1 MSNIRTT
8 ARRVENFLVAKQGQT
23 AIPTSGNLYTPGTLA
38 DGQLAVVCASS
49 FGSVG
54 LNVYTDAT
62 PTITEAPVIQIA
74 QGNSTSTTSQTA
86 TATYPLWVRPYE
98 VSKPIDGRRE
108 VRVTKQSYRA
118 PSFSTWYLTEP
129 NVLSN
134 TAYMMEIAFKGRRQ
148 EEMYSLQEQS
158 SLNVGFTTPD
168 FSSTGLNLNTNQ
180 AQGWI
185 LNNVAY
191 NVNRNSK
198 ALTPGA
204 RFAQQAPVVAFSI
217 LKAGGSGVEIGGVS
231 PIAAASSVPVIT
243 TPQGTKNFVFTADQA
258 TAIKNAALAIA
269 GGVIA
274 DLTWTIEPATYTASL
289 TATNDAILFMALD
302 ETQVYVDYVPQVKVR
317 LGVGLRTGFDITQ
330 TTLTQTGYADEG
342 QGQGRV
348 LDLMYKA
355 TEGQRKYANRHTE
368 DPVITFPSPVD
379 TALVY
384 TTYTIH
390 HSNVTETD
398 MFNQLVRPA
407 KEIVLIPQYS
417 TGTTTNP
424 YLATFEGVLNNWLAS
439 AVSNA
444 SIVTPE

>member
-38 DGQLAVVCASS
+38 DGQLAVISASM
-49 FGSVG
+49 FGSTAM
-54 LNVYTDAT
+54 NVYTDAT

-86 TATYPLWVRPYE
+86 TATHPLWVRPYE
-98 VSKPIDGRRE
+98 LSKPIDGRRA
-108 VRVTKQSYRA
+108 VQVTKQSYRA
-118 PSFSTWYLTEP
+118 PAFSTWYLTEP

-134 TAYMMEIAFKGRRQ
+134 TSYMMEIAFKGRRI
-148 EEMYSLQEQS
+148 EEMYSLQEAA
-158 SLNVGFTTPD
+158 SLNVGFDTPD
-168 FSSTGLNLNTNQ
+168 FSSTGLSLDTAE
-180 AQGWI
+180 AQSWI
-185 LNNVAY
+185 LNTVAY

-204 RFAQQAPVVAFSI
+204 RFAQQAPVIAFKI
-217 LKAGGSGVEIGGVS
+217 NTAGGAGVEIGGVS
-231 PIAAASSVPVIT
+231 PLAAASSVPVIT

-258 TAIKNAALAIA
+258 TSIKNAALAIA

-274 DLTWTIEPATYTASL
+274 DLTWTIEPATYTADDGGD
-289 TATNDAILFMALD
+289 NDALLFMALD
-302 ETQVYVDYVPQVKVR
+302 ETQVYVDYVPQVKVG
-317 LGVGLRTGFDITQ
+317 LNIGLRTGFLIDS
-330 TTLTQTGYADEG
+330 TTLTETGYADEG
-342 QGQGRV
+342 QGLGRV

-379 TALVY
+379 TSLVY
-384 TTYTIH
+384 TTYVIH

-398 MFNQLVRPA
+398 MFNQLIRPA

-424 YLATFEGVLNNWLAS
+424 YLATFESVLNNWLAS

>member
-38 DGQLAVVCASS
+38 DGQLAVVSS
-49 FGSVG
+49 SMFGSVG
-54 LNVYTDAT
+54 MNVYTDAT
-62 PTITEAPVIQIA
+62 PTITEAPVIVIA
-74 QGNSTSTTSQTA
+74 QGNANSTTSQTA

-98 VSKPIDGRRE
+98 VSKEIDGRRE

-118 PSFSTWYLTEP
+118 PAFSTWYMTAP

-168 FSSTGLNLNTNQ
+168 FSSTGLNLNTAQ
-180 AQGWI
+180 ARGWI
-185 LNNVAY
+185 LNTVAY

-217 LKAGGSGVEIGGVS
+217 LKAGGSGVAIGGVS

-258 TAIKNAALAIA
+258 TAVKNAALAIA

-274 DLTWTIEPATYTASL
+274 DLTWTIVPATYTASL
-289 TATNDAILFMALD
+289 TATNDAIIYMALD

-317 LGVGLRTGFDITQ
+317 LNIGLRTGFLIDS

-342 QGQGRV
+342 QGIGRV
-348 LDLMYKA
+348 LDLQYKA

-384 TTYTIH
+384 TTYVIH

-398 MFNQLVRPA
+398 MFTQLLRPA

-424 YLATFEGVLNNWLAS
+424 YLATFEAVLNSWLAS

>member
-1 MSNIRTT
+1 M
-8 ARRVENFLVAKQGQT
+8 
-23 AIPTSGNLYTPGTLA
+23 
-38 DGQLAVVCASS
+38 
-49 FGSVG
+49 
-54 LNVYTDAT
+54 
-62 PTITEAPVIQIA
+62 
-74 QGNSTSTTSQTA
+74 
-86 TATYPLWVRPYE
+86 
-98 VSKPIDGRRE
+98 
-108 VRVTKQSYRA
+108 
-118 PSFSTWYLTEP
+118 
-129 NVLSN
+129 
-134 TAYMMEIAFKGRRQ
+134 
-148 EEMYSLQEQS
+148 
-158 SLNVGFTTPD
+158 
-168 FSSTGLNLNTNQ
+168 NLNTNQ

-217 LKAGGSGVEIGGVS
+217 LKAGGSGVAIGGGD
-231 PIAAASSVPVIT
+231 PIAAGDAVPVIT
-243 TPQGTKNFVFTADQA
+243 TPQGTKSFTFTDDQA
-258 TAIKNAALAIA
+258 TAVKNAALAIA

-274 DLTWTIEPATYTASL
+274 DLTWTIVPATYTASL
-289 TATNDAILFMALD
+289 TATNDAIIFMALD

-398 MFNQLVRPA
+398 MFNQLIRPA

-424 YLATFEGVLNNWLAS
+424 YLATFESVLNNWLAS

>member
-38 DGQLAVVCASS
+38 DGQLAVVSS
-49 FGSVG
+49 SMFGSVG
-54 LNVYTDAT
+54 MNVYTDAT
-62 PTITEAPVIQIA
+62 PTITEAPVIVIA
-74 QGNSTSTTSQTA
+74 QGNANSTTSQTA

-98 VSKPIDGRRE
+98 VSKQIDGRRE

-118 PSFSTWYLTEP
+118 PAFSTWYLTEP

-217 LKAGGSGVEIGGVS
+217 LKAGGSGVAIGGVD
-231 PIAAASSVPVIT
+231 PIVAGDAVPVIT
-243 TPQGTKNFVFTADQA
+243 TPQGTKSFTFTADQA
-258 TAIKNAALAIA
+258 TAVKNAALAIA

-274 DLTWTIEPATYTASL
+274 DLTWTIVPATYTASL
-289 TATNDAILFMALD
+289 TATNDAIIFMALD

-317 LGVGLRTGFDITQ
+317 LNLGLRTGYDITQ

-342 QGQGRV
+342 QGIGRV
-348 LDLMYKA
+348 LDLQYKA

-384 TTYTIH
+384 TTYVIH

-398 MFNQLVRPA
+398 MFTQLLRPA

-424 YLATFEGVLNNWLAS
+424 YLATFEAVINSWLAS